1 MTSSFLSAIIMPQNN
16 KNILIIGMSKMGKTH
31 FGGQLY
37 GRLKTQTNAF
47 VLRETPN
54 DLSLFDKLLDR
65 LNDGYEGEHTS
76 SSMHQTIILPV
87 KSADGQQHI
96 DIVYPDYG
104 GEQIRNIVEQ
114 RSINKTWQQQIHDAD
129 DWFLLIRLDLMENVA
144 DITTKFYEQIAAE
157 QDSKDENSKSIIDLP
172 EFSSAFYVEL
182 LQIFLSVKKIGL
194 ASKKKPKL
202 TVLLSCWD
210 KLNKKKGS
218 IPSDALAE
226 KMPML
231 STFIHNSW
239 SENQVQVVGLSSL
252 GKDLNKDKADNEYAI
267 KGPEEFGFIILPNG
281 EEEKDIGKILNNV
294 L

>member
-1 MTSSFLSAIIMPQNN
+1 MPQNN

-76 SSMHQTIILPV
+76 SSLHQTIILPV
-87 KSADGQQHI
+87 KSSDGQQHV

-114 RSINKTWQQQIHDAD
+114 RSINERWQQQINNTN
-129 DWFLLIRLDLMENVA
+129 DWFLFIRLDLMENVT
-144 DITTKFYEQIAAE
+144 DISTKFYKQIAAE
-157 QDSKDENSKSIIDLP
+157 QDGKTENPNRIIDLP

-182 LQIFLSVKKIGL
+182 LQIFLFVKKVGL
-194 ASKKKPKL
+194 ASKTKPKL

-210 KLNKKKGS
+210 KLNKEEGCL
-218 IPSDALAE
+218 PSDVLAE
-226 KMPML
+226 KMPMF
-231 STFIHNSW
+231 SKFIHNIW
-239 SENQVQVVGLSSL
+239 SENQMQIVGLSSL

-281 EEEKDIGKILNNV
+281 KQEEDISKILNNV